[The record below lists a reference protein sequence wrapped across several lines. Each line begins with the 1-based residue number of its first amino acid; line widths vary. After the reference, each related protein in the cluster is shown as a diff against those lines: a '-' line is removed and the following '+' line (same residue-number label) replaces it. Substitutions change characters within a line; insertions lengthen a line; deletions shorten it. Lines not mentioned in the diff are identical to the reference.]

1 MTKKGLIWTV
11 VAWIILTI
19 VNYYFI
25 PYFFLALI
33 WFGLSFILLIVALF
47 QLGKLL
53 YEIKRLTEFR
63 VLKFLT
69 FATLFLL
76 TFFHTT
82 TSNVIEKI
90 DWFLLENRRTEII
103 NLVKNDQLNLNVK
116 ANGWVYE
123 LPYKFPVVSNGG
135 NEIGIVR
142 NQETND
148 ITVTFW
154 VFRNYF
160 DSPSIHFIYTDNPE
174 AINIYEKRII
184 NKPEN
189 NWKIKKNWYRIYD
202 E

>member
-160 DSPSIHFIYTDNPE
+160 DSPRSEERRVGKECRSWWLSESYI
-174 AINIYEKRII
+174 
-184 NKPEN
+184 
-189 NWKIKKNWYRIYD
+189 
-202 E
+202 